1 MNLAKLGPT
10 ASRWLFNLWPP
21 FLFTG
26 IRVMAIAPDWRY
38 VRVRLRCR
46 WYNRNF
52 VGTHFGGSLFAMTD
66 PFWMIPL
73 LHHLGRDHHV
83 WDRAAEIEFIKAT
96 REDVFAE
103 FKLEQATIDEL
114 RHAAAN
120 GEKQLRWFENEVLTA
135 DGTVIA
141 RVRKQIYL
149 RLKPERRPT
158 NVS

>member
-1 MNLAKLGPT
+1 MNLQTLGPT
-10 ASRWLFNLWPP
+10 RSRWLFNLWPP

-26 IRVMAIAPDWRY
+26 IRVLHIADDWCH
-38 VRVRLRCR
+38 VRVRLRCH

-83 WDRAAEIEFIKAT
+83 WDRAAEIEFVKAT
-96 REDVFAE
+96 RKDVFVD
-103 FKLEQATIDEL
+103 FHLQPTTIDEL

-120 GEKQLRWFENEVLTA
+120 GEKQLRWFENEVRTA